1 MSRTRRGANSVLLAA
16 VLAATACSGGG
27 GPGGATTVHALA
39 SKLGCSE
46 LEIVTDESQRAF
58 GATEDGSCQFA
69 GEQVHLLTFDTDSA
83 QERAIRIGKDFE
95 QILVIGEGWTAR
107 VESAA
112 TAETVKAKLGGVV
125 K

>member
-16 VLAATACSGGG
+16 VLAATACNGGG
-27 GPGGATTVHALA
+27 SSGATTVHALA

-58 GATEDGSCQFA
+58 GATGDGSCQFA
-69 GEQVHLLTFDTDSA
+69 GERIHLLIFDTDSA
-83 QERAIRIGKDFE
+83 QDRAIRIGKDFE
-95 QILVIGEGWTAR
+95 QIFVTGDGWMAR

-112 TAETVKAKLGGVV
+112 TAEKVRARLGGVV

>member
-1 MSRTRRGANSVLLAA
+1 
-16 VLAATACSGGG
+16 
-27 GPGGATTVHALA
+27 
-39 SKLGCSE
+39 LGCSE
-46 LEIVTDESQRAF
+46 LEIVTDQSQRAF
-58 GATEDGSCQFA
+58 GATGDGSCQFA

-95 QILVIGEGWTAR
+95 QIFVVGDGWTAR
-107 VESAA
+107 VDSAA

>member
-16 VLAATACSGGG
+16 ALAATACSGSGSS
-27 GPGGATTVHALA
+27 GATTVQALA

-46 LEIVTDESQRAF
+46 LELVTDESQRAF
-58 GATEDGSCQFA
+58 GATGDGSCQFA

-83 QERAIRIGKDFE
+83 QNRAIRIGKDFG

-107 VESAA
+107 VDSAT
-112 TAETVKAKLGGVV
+112 TAEKVRAKLGGVV
-125 K
+125 T